1 MLNRQSL
8 INSLFPKYIIKPIRA
23 NAQNSPVS
31 RVAIVISGLIF
42 ISTLA
47 YGGAGVWTEAAILA
61 IIFNLAAELNFRS
74 HPALE
79 TDLKRLLAPIF
90 VVAVYSFIQGLAALS
105 IPGGKLKYSALLPYS
120 FDLTASFW
128 CALKFFALALFI
140 RTLLTNFRANFRLLI
155 WSLIVTGNFFAVLGI
170 VRFWLQAAF
179 PGTFGWFIL
188 PELRPGVGFG
198 TFLNQN
204 HFAFLMLMNLGLN
217 IGLCVHGKL
226 DKTRRFLVLLFSI
239 LSWIAIILTA
249 SRGGIISSFPVIVV
263 SVFLPGILYYRK
275 YPTQLGKN
283 HPSKILSTGKT
294 LTGIFALAIFA
305 LLGVVFIGQDRVLQR
320 FEEIPAQLESAP
332 EADAY
337 SRPDV
342 WQAGAAMIKDNAL
355 FGVGFGGFRYAVS
368 QYIDIS
374 GEVVPQQA
382 HNDYLEFAAS
392 GGIVGVLCGVWFL
405 YVLFSLLKKRF
416 AEPAARFECAARFG
430 AIGAIVGIA
439 VHNFFDFGL
448 QFIANWLFLAA
459 LLSISVHKNEAN
471 EPNRTGRDES
481 FFSTDNFVKRRIFRA
496 VCLLILSFLCLFHGF
511 SRLENSLAGINPNNS
526 DTRNNIF
533 KLPFDADFYE
543 TGAMIGAKTGNLEMV
558 SENLVQAIYYRPKDY
573 ALWLKLGKT
582 RELLGQNETAETAFR
597 QALELAPFYGEP
609 FFAYGNFLVSNNRID
624 EGFKNLHFAFERN
637 PRYFAKVFALARK
650 ETNGS
655 AEKTIKLLMPL
666 DLSQKEKLAELLFAQ
681 NEYASIPGISCRE
694 EDLSAMKRGEI
705 IVKLLEKRQYR
716 YADQIYSQNC
726 YSLEKTAV
734 NLLDG
739 DFEKARIEK
748 NIGFGWRSDNLPET
762 VKIGLDDKTFFSG
775 GYSLGV
781 VFDGVYE
788 SSLPIIRQTIVVE
801 KNHFYKFSFAYRTE
815 RIMSGSLPV
824 LQLIL
829 KQKDNDRMY
838 KEIKIAEN
846 SRDWVTYSIPVET
859 DIQAEALEIRL
870 TRQNC
875 KETLCPIFGR
885 LWLDSFSLQ

>member
-1 MLNRQSL
+1 M
-8 INSLFPKYIIKPIRA
+8 
-23 NAQNSPVS
+23 
-31 RVAIVISGLIF
+31 IF

-74 HPALE
+74 QPSLE
-79 TDLKRLLAPIF
+79 TDIKRLLAPIF
-90 VVAVYSFIQGLAALS
+90 VLALFSFIQGLAALLS
-105 IPGGKLKYSALLPYS
+105 LGGTSKYSALLPYS

-140 RTLLTNFRANFRLLI
+140 KTLLANFRANFRVLI
-155 WSLIVTGNFFAVLGI
+155 WGLIITGNFFAVLGI
-170 VRFWLQAAF
+170 IRFWLQAAF
-179 PGTFGWFIL
+179 PETFGWFIL
-188 PELRPGVGFG
+188 SELRPGVGFG

-204 HFAFLMLMNLGLN
+204 HFAFLMLMNLGFN
-217 IGLCVHGKL
+217 IGLCVHGNL

-249 SRGGIISSFPVIVV
+249 SRGGIISSFLVIVV
-263 SVFLPGILYYRK
+263 SVFLPGALYFRK
-275 YPTQLGKN
+275 HPKQSGKK
-283 HPSKILSTGKT
+283 HSSKILSIGKT
-294 LTGIFALAIFA
+294 LTGIFALAIVV

-342 WQAGAAMIKDNAL
+342 WQASAAMIKDNAF

-392 GGIVGVLCGVWFL
+392 GGIVAILCGVWFL
-405 YVLFSLLKKRF
+405 YVLFSLLRKRF

-459 LLSISVHKNEAN
+459 LLSVAVHKNETN
-471 EPNRTGRDES
+471 EPNKISRSASFYSTG
-481 FFSTDNFVKRRIFRA
+481 NFVKRRIFRA
-496 VCLLILSFLCLFHGF
+496 VCLLILSFICLFHGF

-533 KLPFDADFYE
+533 RLPFDADFYE
-543 TGAMIGAKTGNLEMV
+543 TGAMLGENTGNLEMV

-573 ALWLKLGKT
+573 VLWLKLGKT
-582 RELLGQNETAETAFR
+582 RELLGQNEGAETAFR
-597 QALELAPFYGEP
+597 RALGLAPLYGEP
-609 FFAYGNFLVSNNRID
+609 FFAYGNFLVRNNRID

-650 ETNGS
+650 QTNGS
-655 AEKTIKLLMPL
+655 AEETIKLLMPL
-666 DLSQKEKLAELLFAQ
+666 DLSQREKLAELLFAQ

-694 EDLSAMKRGEI
+694 EDLSAMKRSEMV
-705 IVKLLEKRQYR
+705 VKLLEKRQFR
-716 YADQIYSQNC
+716 YACQIYARSCN
-726 YSLEKTAV
+726 SIEKTAV
-734 NLLDG
+734 DLLDG

-748 NIGFGWRSDNLPET
+748 NIGFGWRTDNLPEA
-762 VKIGLDDKTFFSG
+762 VKIGLDNKTFFSG
-775 GYSLGV
+775 SYSLGI
-781 VFDGVYE
+781 VFDGVYD
-788 SSLPIIRQTIVVE
+788 SSLPIIRQTTVVG
-801 KNHFYKFSFAYRTE
+801 KNHFYKLSFAYRSE
-815 RIMSGSLPV
+815 RITSGSLPV

-829 KQKDNDRMY
+829 KEKDNELMY
-838 KEIKIAEN
+838 KEIKLAEN
-846 SRDWVTYSIPVET
+846 SGDWVTVSIPIET
-859 DIQAEALEIRL
+859 DNQAEALEIRL

-875 KETLCPIFGR
+875 KEILCPIFGR
-885 LWLDSFSLQ
+885 LWLDNFTLQ